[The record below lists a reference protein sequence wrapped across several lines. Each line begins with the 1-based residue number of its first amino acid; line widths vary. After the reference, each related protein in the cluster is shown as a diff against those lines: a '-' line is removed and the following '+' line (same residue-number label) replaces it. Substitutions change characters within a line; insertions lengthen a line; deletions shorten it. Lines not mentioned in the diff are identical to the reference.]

1 MLNLANRS
9 GSVFKGE
16 RRQQDT
22 LTVGRFVS
30 QWLVILFQ
38 EVGRV
43 DA

>member
-16 RRQQDT
+16 RRQLST